1 VWQSALTGIGIG
13 VVVSVPLVLLLW
25 GVWVSTGS
33 TSTRGSATTP
43 DWAGRPRPGLAQRRR
58 LGLLVVD
65 GEVTV
70 RYEMAPAKEW
80 PRYFRN

>member
-1 VWQSALTGIGIG
+1 MTVSVLG
-13 VVVSVPLVLLLW
+13 VVVGMVVSVPLVLLLW
-25 GVWVSTGS
+25 GVWASTGS
-33 TSTRGSATTP
+33 VITMDG
-43 DWAGRPRPGLAQRRR
+43 AGRSGRPVIGLAQRRR